1 MATEDGC
8 AFEALL
14 QDVIALQAERDALP
28 ADHARRVTLED
39 RIDRLS
45 TRLDAML
52 TNASDAYLVDIR
64 REKAW
69 LPSFVSDEAYADLLP
84 HDVQPRAA

>member
-1 MATEDGC
+1 MATDGSC

-28 ADHARRVTLED
+28 AVHPGRVTLED

-45 TRLDAML
+45 NRLDAML
-52 TNASDAYLVDIR
+52 TKASDAYFVDIR

-69 LPSFVSDEAYADLLP
+69 LPSFISDEAYAELLP
-84 HDVQPRAA
+84 HDAQPRAA